1 MSTILQEIGLIS
13 KLGSELTLFSHTVD
27 LRTSKWLNDDA
38 NRAGK
43 LIILL

>member
-1 MSTILQEIGLIS
+1 MSTILQEIGVIS
-13 KLGSELTLFSHTVD
+13 KLGSECSLFSHTVD
-27 LRTSKWLNDDA
+27 LSTAKWLNDDA